1 MDKVD
6 NEKCPMCQED
16 KLTLME
22 DEQDIPYFGK
32 VFVFSMTCSG
42 CGYRVSDVEAVDAK
56 EPCKIE
62 FTIENAKDLSVRVV
76 RSSEASIKIPQ
87 MKMSVEPG
95 VGAEGFVS
103 NVEGVLGLF
112 KKILEGER
120 GATDEE
126 DVREKAKNLLKRL
139 WKVECGDEPL
149 KIIIEDPSGNSAIIS
164 EKAIVTGLKGSKKA
178 KE

>member
-32 VFVFSMTCSG
+32 VFVFSMNCSA
-42 CGYRVSDVEAVDAK
+42 CGYRVSDVEAVDHK

-62 FTIENAKDLSVRVV
+62 FTVENTKDLSVRVV
-76 RSSEASIKIPQ
+76 RSSEASIKIPG

-103 NVEGVLGLF
+103 NVEGVLGRF

-120 GATDEE
+120 DATDEE
-126 DVREKAKNLLKRL
+126 DVRKKAKNLLKRL

-149 KIIIEDPSGNSAIIS
+149 KIIIEDPSGNSAIVS
-164 EKAIVTGLKGSKKA
+164 EKAVLSNLKGKK
-178 KE
+178 K